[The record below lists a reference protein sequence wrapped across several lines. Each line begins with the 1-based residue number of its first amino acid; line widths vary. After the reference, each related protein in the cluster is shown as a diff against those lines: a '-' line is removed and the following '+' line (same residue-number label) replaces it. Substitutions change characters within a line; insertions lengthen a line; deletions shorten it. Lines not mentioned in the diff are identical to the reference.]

1 MIAGWFTYVKND
13 VIHVQAYSQLGCMPS
28 STPNTCIRSVVVQI
42 TPPNTEDK
50 LIVSWG
56 MWAPTQSTQNIVIH
70 DSTGKD
76 VNIAPS
82 KYKTDT
88 YLRGQY
94 QVAKNG
100 NTLVVKPVGATASDP
115 ALAVSV
121 TIGEYL
127 LAVTLPTSEHHK
139 GKTNGLMGYFSGSK
153 DYSTVFKNRN
163 GTPSKITK
171 QSLCQGGVGSC
182 GWSSQQ
188 KKEVVNWAI
197 THVVSNDNPPISFPS
212 KVENT
217 QVNSYGQRKLHS
229 IEDDFSPLPRV
240 NKAIV
245 LPSHMPKITPVEIAF
260 CKRILKGVNP
270 KRMKTQMNSC
280 LQDAESPY
288 VARSIAKVNVVA
300 KIQQKQAKKLL
311 VKAIIQK
318 KLEQKKLEQ
327 KKLEQKNH
335 IDEEDEHD
343 E

>member
-1 MIAGWFTYVKND
+1 
-13 VIHVQAYSQLGCMPS
+13 
-28 STPNTCIRSVVVQI
+28 
-42 TPPNTEDK
+42 
-50 LIVSWG
+50 
-56 MWAPTQSTQNIVIH
+56 
-70 DSTGKD
+70 
-76 VNIAPS
+76 
-82 KYKTDT
+82 
-88 YLRGQY
+88 
-94 QVAKNG
+94 
-100 NTLVVKPVGATASDP
+100 
-115 ALAVSV
+115 
-121 TIGEYL
+121 
-127 LAVTLPTSEHHK
+127 
-139 GKTNGLMGYFSGSK
+139 MGYFSGSK

-197 THVVSNDNPPISFPS
+197 THVVSNDNPPISFPN

-217 QVNSYGQRKLHS
+217 QQVNSYGQRKLHS
-229 IEDDFSPLPRV
+229 IEDDFSPLPCV

-245 LPSHMPKITPVEIAF
+245 LPSHMPKITPSKVAF

-300 KIQQKQAKKLL
+300 KIQQKQAKKSL

-318 KLEQKKLEQ
+318 KLEQK
-327 KKLEQKNH
+327 NH
-335 IDEEDEHD
+335 NDEEDEHD